1 MSHVLAAEPTA
12 LPLSTLWARFVDGA
26 ASIRESLRG
35 RRRLGAA
42 EALLLGAA
50 ERHAAFVLD
59 AHDVADL
66 HQRVLA
72 VAQDQQFLKMEFDV
86 VQATNGQRM
95 PPGADIEAAF
105 REAFGDTRLAREC
118 AQLLGA
124 RADLLAQCRELVRA
138 ATAPSMPADL
148 LAIVLS
154 DFRTPPV
161 ISSLLVASLGCE
173 VATLALVAPLMDAGR
188 WVCPPWL
195 RLALM
200 ELVRSGAQAHLK
212 LLALVPEITVPVS
225 LLPLEERLDAAE
237 LQRESEERARFVL
250 PPRLSVEPA
259 YARRVMELLEEEDE
273 PSAGVRALFS
283 A

>member
-1 MSHVLAAEPTA
+1 MPHVLAEPVS
-12 LPLSTLWARFVDGA
+12 LPSSTLWARFVDAA
-26 ASIRESLRG
+26 ASFRASVVG
-35 RRRLGAA
+35 RRRLSEA
-42 EALLLGAA
+42 EALLFGAA

-66 HQRVLA
+66 HQRVFT
-72 VAQDQQFLKMEFDV
+72 VAQDPHFLQVEFDV
-86 VQATNGQRM
+86 AQVTNARRLPRG
-95 PPGADIEAAF
+95 GAIEVAF

-124 RADLLAQCRELVRA
+124 RVDALAQVPELVKA
-138 ATAPSMPADL
+138 VTGPNMPADL
-148 LAIVLS
+148 LPRVLS

-161 ISSLLVASLGCE
+161 IASLLVASLGCE

-212 LLALVPEITVPVS
+212 LLALAPGVTVPLS

-237 LQRESEERARFVL
+237 LQRESDERARFVL
-250 PPRLSVEPA
+250 PPRLLVEPA
-259 YARRVMELLEEEDE
+259 HAQRLVELLEMDGE
-273 PSAGVRALFS
+273 PSDGVRALFS